1 MREPLKKTSETSKPV
16 RIFWKLF
23 FIFWAAITLL
33 IILIYVGL
41 FGKLPSIEE
50 LQNPAM
56 MSSSEIYADDGTLMG
71 KFYLKDR
78 INVKYQDISQN
89 VIKALISTEDE
100 RFYQHS
106 GIDIKSLTR
115 AIIFLGSE
123 GGASTIT
130 QQTAKALLGQESRKS
145 VMRIIEKLKEWIVAI
160 RLERNFT
167 KEEIITLYLNMV
179 NYGDETYG
187 IRNAAKT
194 YFQKEPGQL
203 TIEESAVLVGL
214 LKGSTRYNPRRNPKA
229 SMARRNTVLDQ
240 MVRNNFLSKEEARKL
255 KIGPIN
261 LKYLKLDENAGM
273 APYLREV
280 LKEEIKNWC
289 KENTNPKTGEPY
301 DIYKDGLKIFTT
313 INPRMQ
319 EYAEIAV
326 YRHMQNLQKVFLSQQ
341 NIKDGSIW
349 KSKEGQNVLN
359 NTIKQTERWRSMQ
372 EDGIDEEE
380 IKKTFMEPV
389 DMKIFS
395 WNEKREKDTIMSPL
409 DSIRYHKQ
417 IMQIG
422 LLSMDPMTG
431 EVKAW
436 VGGSNFKRFKF
447 DHVNIKTKRQVG
459 STFKP
464 ILYTL
469 GVMNGFRPESVLPAG
484 PVNMGDKM
492 ITGKGGPMAI
502 CLAFSH
508 NPGAVHLIN
517 TLGVQRTVD
526 FAKQCGITNKIP
538 PYPSISLGSADL
550 SLFEMVQAYS
560 MFPGRGFNVKPYFI
574 SRIEDKNGNVLA
586 AFRGETKEIINEN
599 EAYIMTK
606 MLQGVV
612 DFGTGRALR
621 GAYGISSEVAGKT
634 GTTND
639 NADGWFIGFSPQLL
653 SGVWVGC
660 DDPFLRMLYTS
671 GGSQM
676 AMPAWAYYY
685 QQVFND
691 KTLNIDPTAKFLAPA
706 SMQNEIL
713 FDYNQV
719 NQSEESVPIEGGD
732 EGPRDANEYIDI
744 PISDGNEKVVTES
757 KKYEDPL
764 TQKDQTKN
772 PPQPNK
778 DQLEKDTSTK
788 RKNGFIK
795 RLFGKKSKDN

>member
-167 KEEIITLYLNMV
+167 KEEIVTLYLNMV

-289 KENTNPKTGEPY
+289 KENTNPKTGESY

-326 YRHMQNLQKVFLSQQ
+326 YRHMQNLQKVFL
-341 NIKDGSIW
+341 
-349 KSKEGQNVLN
+349 
-359 NTIKQTERWRSMQ
+359 
-372 EDGIDEEE
+372 
-380 IKKTFMEPV
+380 
-389 DMKIFS
+389 
-395 WNEKREKDTIMSPL
+395 
-409 DSIRYHKQ
+409 
-417 IMQIG
+417 
-422 LLSMDPMTG
+422 
-431 EVKAW
+431 
-436 VGGSNFKRFKF
+436 
-447 DHVNIKTKRQVG
+447 
-459 STFKP
+459 
-464 ILYTL
+464 
-469 GVMNGFRPESVLPAG
+469 
-484 PVNMGDKM
+484 
-492 ITGKGGPMAI
+492 
-502 CLAFSH
+502 
-508 NPGAVHLIN
+508 
-517 TLGVQRTVD
+517 
-526 FAKQCGITNKIP
+526 
-538 PYPSISLGSADL
+538 
-550 SLFEMVQAYS
+550 
-560 MFPGRGFNVKPYFI
+560 
-574 SRIEDKNGNVLA
+574 
-586 AFRGETKEIINEN
+586 
-599 EAYIMTK
+599 
-606 MLQGVV
+606 
-612 DFGTGRALR
+612 
-621 GAYGISSEVAGKT
+621 
-634 GTTND
+634 
-639 NADGWFIGFSPQLL
+639 
-653 SGVWVGC
+653 
-660 DDPFLRMLYTS
+660 
-671 GGSQM
+671 
-676 AMPAWAYYY
+676 
-685 QQVFND
+685 
-691 KTLNIDPTAKFLAPA
+691 
-706 SMQNEIL
+706 
-713 FDYNQV
+713 
-719 NQSEESVPIEGGD
+719 
-732 EGPRDANEYIDI
+732 
-744 PISDGNEKVVTES
+744 
-757 KKYEDPL
+757 
-764 TQKDQTKN
+764 
-772 PPQPNK
+772 
-778 DQLEKDTSTK
+778 
-788 RKNGFIK
+788 
-795 RLFGKKSKDN
+795 